1 MTDRRSFVGWLGTL
15 PAALRWPRAASATPP
30 PPGTILRATPTVLYR
45 QPDGRSNLV
54 RVLVTGLD
62 APAARARVTDRRGT
76 LVGTAGLLPEEAGTG
91 LAGEVWVPLAEPA
104 QYRST
109 WKSESGGS
117 SDGACGSCPRA
128 GGPCTGSLRAT
139 PISGSPTCGSA
150 VSRRTAGTWT
160 RHWPASRPIPISGG
174 RRSAHSRRSP
184 TETIAR

>member
-76 LVGTAGLLPEEAGTG
+76 LVGTAGLLPEDAGPG

-104 QYRST
+104 QYQIDLDVGKRRVFGPRVPPGPPACSRASAGWGTRPRS
-109 WKSESGGS
+109 S
-117 SDGACGSCPRA
+117 R
-128 GGPCTGSLRAT
+128 
-139 PISGSPTCGSA
+139 TCRDRRSR
-150 VSRRTAGTWT
+150 SRRC
-160 RHWPASRPIPISGG
+160 SRP
-174 RRSAHSRRSP
+174 AACATSR
-184 TETIAR
+184 AA